1 MRGPV
6 MRYRTGLRADCC
18 FFEVEFF
25 QRNSTKADFD
35 SLYFTEGMD
44 LPNRSFDSI
53 YADFSRLVFWAAFN
67 VVRSKETAEDIT
79 QSVFERVIINQQKL
93 SDMSDAQLKGWLYR
107 VAVNLALD
115 IKRKA
120 KHELPMDEPISQNV
134 QEGSPLP
141 EDVLV
146 KTEMMRILQAEID
159 ALDDIYREVI
169 ILHYFSRMTTR
180 EISDN
185 TGVSEGTVKSRLV
198 RARNLLAQQ
207 LKTGG
212 YL

>member
-1 MRGPV
+1 M
-6 MRYRTGLRADCC
+6 
-18 FFEVEFF
+18 
-25 QRNSTKADFD
+25 
-35 SLYFTEGMD
+35 
-44 LPNRSFDSI
+44 PNKDFDSI

-93 SDMSDAQLKGWLYR
+93 SDMSDGQLKGWLYR

-120 KHELPMDEPISQNV
+120 KHELPMDEPVSPNAQ
-134 QEGSPLP
+134 GRSPLP

-146 KTEMMRILQAEID
+146 QTEMSQILRAAVD
-159 ALDDIYREVI
+159 DLDDIHSEVI

-180 EISDN
+180 EISES
-185 TGVSEGTVKSRLV
+185 TGIREGTVKSRLV
-198 RARNLLAQQ
+198 RARNLLAQR
-207 LKTGG
+207 LKTEG
-212 YL
+212 YI

>member
-1 MRGPV
+1 MHITIQV
-6 MRYRTGLRADCC
+6 FALLAI
-18 FFEVEFF
+18 FEVEIFF
-25 QRNSTKADFD
+25 RRNSTKVGFD

-44 LPNRSFDSI
+44 LPNKDFDSI

-93 SDMSDAQLKGWLYR
+93 SGMSDAQLKAWLYR

-120 KHELPMDEPISQNV
+120 KHELPMDEPVSTNV
-134 QEGSPLP
+134 QERSPLP

-146 KTEMMRILQAEID
+146 QTEMSQILRAAVD
-159 ALDDIYREVI
+159 GLDDIHSEVI

-180 EISDN
+180 EISES
-185 TGVSEGTVKSRLV
+185 TGISEGTVKSRLV
-198 RARNLLAQQ
+198 RARNLLAQR
-207 LKTGG
+207 LKTEG
-212 YL
+212 YI

>member
-1 MRGPV
+1 M
-6 MRYRTGLRADCC
+6 LS
-18 FFEVEFF
+18 FF
-25 QRNSTKADFD
+25 QQHSTKVILD
-35 SLYFTEGMD
+35 SLYFAEGMD
-44 LPNRSFDSI
+44 LPNRDFDSI

-67 VVRSKETAEDIT
+67 VVRSKETAEDVT
-79 QSVFERVIINQQKL
+79 QSVFERVIVNQQKL

-120 KHELPMDEPISQNV
+120 KHELSVDEPIDVNV

-141 EDVLV
+141 EDRLV
-146 KTEMMRILQAEID
+146 QNETSRMLRSAIKT
-159 ALDDIYREVI
+159 LDDIYCEVI
-169 ILHYFSRMTTR
+169 ILHYFSKMTTR
-180 EISDN
+180 EISEQ
-185 TGVSEGTVKSRLV
+185 TGISEGTVKSRLV

-207 LKTGG
+207 LKMEG